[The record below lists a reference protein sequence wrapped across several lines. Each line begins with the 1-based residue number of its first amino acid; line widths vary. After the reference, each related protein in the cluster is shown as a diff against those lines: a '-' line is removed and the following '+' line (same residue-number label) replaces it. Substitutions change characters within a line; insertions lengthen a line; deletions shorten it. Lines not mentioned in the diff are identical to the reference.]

1 MSSQGYSYKIDVD
14 TNGNAVLPSLVNN
27 AERAD
32 ASLNRFTKDAN
43 GRLRDANGRF
53 VTLGRSAEGVRRKVG
68 GLGPASI
75 RGLGTLE
82 RRAKAG
88 TGAMAGLR
96 STVAGLGLTL
106 STGALATGLV
116 GTGAGF
122 EKSMSNVQALSN
134 ATRTEM
140 VGLKAAARE
149 AGDTTVFSA
158 RQSADGMGYLAL
170 AGFKADQ
177 QIQALPATLNLAAAG
192 GMELARSADIAT
204 NVLSQYRM
212 KASQTGV
219 VVDQLAFTQSRF
231 NTNIE
236 EASDAMNYWGPTA
249 KAMGIGLAES
259 NATIG
264 LLANNGLKGSLGTR
278 ALGTSMVRLTKPTKA
293 MRAVMDELN
302 LSFFNGEGR
311 FIGMS
316 GMIGMLNE
324 RMAGL
329 NDKQRQAALSTVFG
343 SEAIQEMNI
352 LLAEGSEKIRYWTGE
367 LENAEGTAKRMADT
381 KLDNLAG
388 DFQMLKSA
396 TQEASLKI
404 YDQLGPSLRSAT
416 KDATGFVRAMDTKQV
431 GLYMTSLV
439 TTGKKVAGFLF
450 KYRKTIIGL
459 GKAVVVLKT
468 ATLVYSGV
476 VRAQAG
482 LIATAKTLKY
492 AYIVATRGAT
502 VATRAMNTAM
512 MASPWGLLFAGLA
525 AGITAMALFSDKT
538 EKASKAQAGL
548 NNRMRES
555 KDAGKERLD
564 TFEATGLDVRKS
576 SMAGLT
582 DAQVRSIQSRAKA
595 RISTIRDQKL
605 DQKLLHENE
614 VEARNARRAE
624 LDRLIA
630 KKTADMKIVFK
641 GSGNNPFDAS
651 YKRLEA
657 QRDTLL
663 EKREALQA
671 TGLQSIDKFAKG
683 SQGLEKALKE
693 NQKLVAWA
701 TKRLPKTEDSPLG
714 KPLPIMGGKDDKKMS
729 ENIISGGASQ
739 RIINI
744 QVDKFQDAINFHV
757 KEAVGDLA
765 DKAEDM
771 EELMNEALARTLNT
785 ANQAAHGGI

>member
-96 STVAGLGLTL
+96 SMVAGLGLTL

-204 NVLSQYRM
+204 NILSQYRM

-249 KAMGIGLAES
+249 KAMGVGLAES

-264 LLANNGLKGSLGTR
+264 LLANNGLKGSLATR
-278 ALGTSMVRLTKPTKA
+278 ALGTSIVRLTKPTKA
-293 MRAVMDELN
+293 MRGVMDELN

-416 KDATGFVRAMDTKQV
+416 KDATGFVRAMDTKEV

-439 TTGKKVAGFLF
+439 TKGKKAVGFLF
-450 KYRKTIIGL
+450 KHRKTVLGL
-459 GKAVVVLKT
+459 AKAVLVLKS
-468 ATLVYSGV
+468 ATLAYAV
-476 VRAQAG
+476 G
-482 LIATAKTLKY
+482 LRIETGLLAAARTAKF
-492 AYIVATRGAT
+492 AYITATRGAT
-502 VATRAMNTAM
+502 VALRAMNTTM
-512 MASPWGLLFAGLA
+512 MASPTGLIL
-525 AGITAMALFSDKT
+525 AGITAVTAAIVLLSKKTKKATEAQVSLNEAQRKSDESKKDRLGT
-538 EKASKAQAGL
+538 EKATDLDLKKSKLEGLTNDQIAGL
-548 NNRMRES
+548 KR
-555 KDAGKERLD
+555 
-564 TFEATGLDVRKS
+564 
-576 SMAGLT
+576 
-582 DAQVRSIQSRAKA
+582 RAKA
-595 RISTIRDQKL
+595 RIAEIKDQRVDMRLQYQDEVGLRKKHVPKVWEAIQKEEKEIEEWKKSKL
-605 DQKLLHENE
+605 PAHDK
-614 VEARNARRAE
+614 RNAIRYHRE
-624 LDRLIA
+624 R
-630 KKTADMKIVFK
+630 KKD
-641 GSGNNPFDAS
+641 
-651 YKRLEA
+651 LEA
-657 QRDTLL
+657 QYGKMTDSGFMSRYVKESGRLNKTLKKNEEL
-663 EKREALQA
+663 LSW
-671 TGLQSIDKFAKG
+671 TL
-683 SQGLEKALKE
+683 
-693 NQKLVAWA
+693 
-701 TKRLPKTEDSPLG
+701 KRLPEKQDSPLG
-714 KPLPIMGGKDDKKMS
+714 GPLTTGGKDDKKMS

-771 EELMNEALARTLNT
+771 EELMNEAWARTLNT